1 MAQTKSSF
9 FGMIRFEIENQSKRL
24 LSFLIILMKGK
35 ISSFTKRA
43 MPPDLYLESCIRF
56 LVNIW

>member
-43 MPPDLYLESCIRF
+43 MPPDLYSKVAYGF
-56 LVNIW
+56 W